1 MKSILFAKNI
11 SELFFQIKSNKE
23 LEIVGGCTQID
34 ELPDKSISTHGIAEL
49 SQITRHERFLEVG
62 PGATL
67 AQILAVG
74 QTHLPAILYDALLSI
89 ANPIIRNMATIG
101 GNICTEGHKHT
112 LFAPLLALDTK
123 LELRSQTETRI
134 EPLQSF
140 KKIPQGFI
148 LSSIRIPLA
157 YPEVSIFRRIGPEH
171 TITQHSASFVFL
183 GDTEKNS
190 LVDVKL
196 AFAGPFVFR
205 SKNLENTI
213 IGHRLPLTK
222 KDIDEIQLTVEAE
235 FQKAA
240 TDQMISDVVRQQFL
254 NLTRYSFEQLT

>member
-11 SELFFQIKSNKE
+11 SELFFQLKSNKE
-23 LEIVGGCTQID
+23 LTVVGGCTHLDQ
-34 ELPDKSISTHGIAEL
+34 LPEKSISTYGIQEL
-49 SQITRHERFLEVG
+49 NHITRHERFLEIG
-62 PGATL
+62 PGTTL
-67 AQILAVG
+67 AQILAIG
-74 QTHLPAILYDALLSI
+74 QTHLPSVLYEALLSI

-101 GNICTEGHKHT
+101 GNICIDGHKHT
-112 LFAPLLALDTK
+112 LFAPLIALDTK
-123 LELRSQTETRI
+123 LELQSPADTRL
-134 EPLQSF
+134 EPLQNLR
-140 KKIPQGFI
+140 KIPDGYI
-148 LSSIRIPLA
+148 LKNIRIPLM

-171 TITQHSASFVFL
+171 SVTQHSASFVFL
-183 GDTEKNS
+183 GDTERNS
-190 LVDVKL
+190 LVDVRL

-205 SKNLENTI
+205 SRALENAI

-222 KDIDEIQLTVEAE
+222 KDIDEIQLMVESE

>member
-11 SELFFQIKSNKE
+11 SELFFQLKSNQE
-23 LEIVGGCTQID
+23 LTIVGGCTQLD
-34 ELPDKSISTHGIAEL
+34 DLPEKSISTFGIGEL
-49 SQITRHERFLEVG
+49 CQINRHERFLDVG

-67 AQILAVG
+67 AQILAIG
-74 QTHLPAILYDALLSI
+74 QNHLPGVLYEALQSI

-101 GNICTEGHKHT
+101 GNLCTEGHKRT
-112 LFAPLLALDTK
+112 LFAPLLALDAK
-123 LELRSQTETRI
+123 IELKSPSETRI
-134 EPLQSF
+134 EALQNF
-140 KKIPQGFI
+140 KKIPEGFI
-148 LSSIRIPLA
+148 LSNIRIPLLF
-157 YPEVSIFRRIGPEH
+157 PEVSIFRRIGPEH
-171 TITQHSASFVFL
+171 AITQHSASFVFL
-183 GDTEKNS
+183 GDTERNS

-205 SKNLENTI
+205 SKTLENAI
-213 IGHRLPLTK
+213 IGHRLPLTQ
-222 KDIDEIQLTVEAE
+222 KDIDQIQTMVEEE

>member
-11 SELFFQIKSNKE
+11 SELFFQLKSNQE
-23 LEIVGGCTQID
+23 LTVVGGCTQLD
-34 ELPDKSISTHGIAEL
+34 ELPEKSISTHGISEL
-49 SQITRHERFLEVG
+49 SQITRHERFLNVG
-62 PGATL
+62 PAATL
-67 AQILAVG
+67 GQILAIG
-74 QTHLPAILYDALLSI
+74 QNHLPSVLYEALLSI

-101 GNICTEGHKHT
+101 GNICTEGHKRT
-112 LFAPLLALDTK
+112 LFAPLLALDTS
-123 LELRSQTETRI
+123 LELKSQTETSI
-134 EPLQSF
+134 EPLQTF
-140 KKIPQGFI
+140 KKVPEGFI
-148 LSSIRIPLA
+148 LSGIRIPLL

-171 TITQHSASFVFL
+171 TITQNSASFVFL

-190 LVDVKL
+190 LVDVRL

-205 SKNLENTI
+205 SKRLENAI

-222 KDIDEIQLTVEAE
+222 KDIDEIQDMVEKE

>member
-11 SELFFQIKSNKE
+11 SELFFQLKSNKE
-23 LEIVGGCTQID
+23 LTVVGGCTHLDQ
-34 ELPDKSISTHGIAEL
+34 LPEKSISTYGIQEL
-49 SQITRHERFLEVG
+49 NHITRHERFLEIG
-62 PGATL
+62 PGTTL
-67 AQILAVG
+67 AQILAIG
-74 QTHLPAILYDALLSI
+74 QTHLPSVLYDSILSI

-101 GNICTEGHKHT
+101 GNICIEGHKHT
-112 LFAPLLALDTK
+112 LFAPLIALDTK
-123 LELRSQTETRI
+123 LELQSPADIKLET
-134 EPLQSF
+134 LQNL
-140 KKIPQGFI
+140 KKIPDGYI
-148 LSSIRIPLA
+148 LKNIRVPLM

-171 TITQHSASFVFL
+171 TVTQHSASFVFL
-183 GDTEKNS
+183 GDTERNT
-190 LVDVKL
+190 LVDVRL

-205 SKNLENTI
+205 SRTLENAI

-222 KDIDEIQLTVEAE
+222 KDIDEIQEMVEKE

>member
-11 SELFFQIKSNKE
+11 QELFFQLKSNQE
-23 LEIVGGCTQID
+23 LTVVGGCTQLD
-34 ELPDKSISTHGIAEL
+34 ELPGKSISTYGIPDL
-49 SQITRHERFLEVG
+49 SHITRHERFLEIG

-67 AQILAVG
+67 AQILSIG
-74 QTHLPAILYDALLSI
+74 QSHLPAILYEAILSV

-101 GNICTEGHKHT
+101 GNICTEGHKRT

-134 EPLQSF
+134 EPLQTF
-140 KKIPQGFI
+140 KKVPDGFI
-148 LSSIRIPLA
+148 LSNIRIPLS

-183 GDTEKNS
+183 GDTERNS

-205 SKNLENTI
+205 SKNLENMI

-222 KDIDEIQLTVEAE
+222 KDIDEIQLMVEAE
-235 FQKAA
+235 FQKAS

>member
-11 SELFFQIKSNKE
+11 SELFFQFKSNKE
-23 LEIVGGCTQID
+23 LTVVGGCTQID
-34 ELPDKSISTHGIAEL
+34 ELPEKSISTHGIAEL
-49 SQITRHERFLEVG
+49 SQITRHERFLDAG

-67 AQILAVG
+67 AQILSIG
-74 QTHLPAILYDALLSI
+74 QNHLPSVLYEAILSV

-101 GNICTEGHKHT
+101 GNICTEGHKRT

-123 LELRSQTETRI
+123 LELKSPTETRM
-134 EPLQSF
+134 ETLQNF
-140 KKIPQGFI
+140 KKVPDGFI
-148 LSSIRIPLA
+148 LSNIRIPLLF
-157 YPEVSIFRRIGPEH
+157 PEVSIFRRIGPEH

-183 GDTEKNS
+183 GDTENNS
-190 LVDVKL
+190 LIDVRL

-205 SKNLENTI
+205 SRTLENQI

-222 KDIDEIQLTVEAE
+222 KDVDEIQLIVENE
-235 FQKAA
+235 FQKAS

-254 NLTRYSFEQLT
+254 NLTRYSLEQLT

>member
-11 SELFFQIKSNKE
+11 SELFFQLKSNKE
-23 LEIVGGCTQID
+23 LNVVGGCTQLD
-34 ELPDKSISTHGIAEL
+34 VLPDKSISTHGIAEL
-49 SQITRHERFLEVG
+49 SQITRHERFLDAG

-67 AQILAVG
+67 AQILAIG
-74 QTHLPAILYDALLSI
+74 QNHLPSVLYEALLSI

-101 GNICTEGHKHT
+101 GNLCTEGHKRT

-123 LELRSQTETRI
+123 LELKSPTETRI
-134 EPLQSF
+134 EPLQNF
-140 KKIPQGFI
+140 KKIPEGFI
-148 LSSIRIPLA
+148 LSNIRIPLLF
-157 YPEVSIFRRIGPEH
+157 PEVSIVRRIGPEH

-183 GDTEKNS
+183 GDTERNS

-205 SKNLENTI
+205 SKNLENSI

-222 KDIDEIQLTVEAE
+222 KDIDEIQLMVERE

>member
-11 SELFFQIKSNKE
+11 SELFFQLKSNKE
-23 LEIVGGCTQID
+23 LTVVGGCTSIED
-34 ELPDKSISTHGIAEL
+34 LPDKSISTHGIKEL
-49 SQITRHERFLEVG
+49 NYITRHERFLEI
-62 PGATL
+62 GAGTTL
-67 AQILAVG
+67 SQILAVG
-74 QTHLPAILYDALLSI
+74 QNHLPAVLYEAILSI

-101 GNICTEGHKHT
+101 GNICIEGHNHT
-112 LFAPLLALDTK
+112 LFAPLVALDTK
-123 LELRSQTETRI
+123 LVFQSPTDTKLDS
-134 EPLQSF
+134 LQNL
-140 KKIPQGFI
+140 KKIPEGYI
-148 LSSIRIPLA
+148 LKNLRIPLLS
-157 YPEVSIFRRIGPEH
+157 PEVSIFRRIGPEH

-190 LVDVKL
+190 LVDVRL

-205 SKNLENTI
+205 SRTLENSI
-213 IGHRLPLTK
+213 IGYRLPLTK
-222 KDIDEIQLTVEAE
+222 KDIDDIQKMVEEE

>member
-11 SELFFQIKSNKE
+11 SELFFQLKSNKE
-23 LEIVGGCTQID
+23 LTVVGGCTQID
-34 ELPDKSISTHGIAEL
+34 DLPEKSISTHGIAEL
-49 SQITRHERFLEVG
+49 SQITRHERFLDAG

-67 AQILAVG
+67 AQILAIG
-74 QTHLPAILYDALLSI
+74 QNHLPGVLYDALLSI

-101 GNICTEGHKHT
+101 GNICIEGHQHT

-123 LELRSQTETRI
+123 LELKSQTETRL
-134 EPLQSF
+134 EPLQNF
-140 KKIPQGFI
+140 KKVPDGFI
-148 LSSIRIPLA
+148 LSNIRIPLLF
-157 YPEVSIFRRIGPEH
+157 PEVSIFRRIGPEH
-171 TITQHSASFVFL
+171 TVTQHSASFVFL
-183 GDTEKNS
+183 GDTERNS
-190 LVDVKL
+190 LVDVRL

-205 SKNLENTI
+205 SRTLENAI

-222 KDIDEIQLTVEAE
+222 KDIDEIQVMVERE

-240 TDQMISDVVRQQFL
+240 TDQMISDVLRQQFL

>member
-1 MKSILFAKNI
+1 MKSILFAKNL
-11 SELFFQIKSNKE
+11 SELFFQLKSNKE
-23 LEIVGGCTQID
+23 LTVVGGCTELD
-34 ELPDKSISTHGIAEL
+34 ELPEKSISVYGIPDL
-49 SQITRHERFLEVG
+49 SRITRHERFLEIG

-67 AQILAVG
+67 AQILAIG
-74 QTHLPAILYDALLSI
+74 QTHPPTVLYEALLSI

-101 GNICTEGHKHT
+101 GNICTEGHRHT

-123 LELRSQTETRI
+123 LEFRNQTETRI
-134 EPLQSF
+134 EPLQNF
-140 KKIPQGFI
+140 KKVPDGFV
-148 LSSIRIPLA
+148 LTDIRIPLM

-171 TITQHSASFVFL
+171 AITQHSASFVFL
-183 GDTEKNS
+183 GDTERNS

-205 SKNLENTI
+205 SKNLENSL

-222 KDIDEIQLTVEAE
+222 KDIDEIQNMVEQE
-235 FQKAA
+235 FNKAS
-240 TDQMISDVVRQQFL
+240 TDQMISNVVRQQFL

>member
-11 SELFFQIKSNKE
+11 SELFFQLKSNKE
-23 LEIVGGCTQID
+23 LTVVGGCTQLD
-34 ELPDKSISTHGIAEL
+34 ELPEKSISTHGIAEL
-49 SQITRHERFLEVG
+49 SQITRHERFLDVG

-67 AQILAVG
+67 AQILAIG
-74 QTHLPAILYDALLSI
+74 QNHLPGVLYEALASI

-101 GNICTEGHKHT
+101 GNICTEGHKRT

-123 LELRSQTETRI
+123 LELKSQTETRI
-134 EPLQSF
+134 ETLQNF
-140 KKIPQGFI
+140 KKIPEGFI
-148 LSSIRIPLA
+148 LSNIRIPLIF
-157 YPEVSIFRRIGPEH
+157 PEVSIFRRIGPEH
-171 TITQHSASFVFL
+171 DITQHSASFVFL
-183 GDTEKNS
+183 GDTERNS

-205 SKNLENTI
+205 SKNLENSI

-222 KDIDEIQLTVEAE
+222 KDVDEIQLMVERE

>member
-11 SELFFQIKSNKE
+11 SELFFQLKSNKE
-23 LEIVGGCTQID
+23 LTIVGGCTQLD
-34 ELPDKSISTHGIAEL
+34 ELPEKSISTHGILEL
-49 SQITRHERFLEVG
+49 SQITRHERFLDAG

-67 AQILAVG
+67 AQILSVG
-74 QTHLPAILYDALLSI
+74 QNHLPSVLYEALQSI

-101 GNICTEGHKHT
+101 GNICTEGHKRT
-112 LFAPLLALDTK
+112 LYAPLLALDTK
-123 LELRSQTETRI
+123 LELKSPSETKI
-134 EPLQSF
+134 ETLQNF
-140 KKIPQGFI
+140 KKVPEGFI
-148 LSSIRIPLA
+148 LSNIRIPLLF
-157 YPEVSIFRRIGPEH
+157 PEVSIFRRIGPEH

-183 GDTEKNS
+183 GDTERNS
-190 LVDVKL
+190 LVDVRL

-205 SKNLENTI
+205 SKNLENSI

-222 KDIDEIQLTVEAE
+222 KDIDEIQNMVEKE